1 RHPHG
6 GRIRFAE
13 RGGDQRRGPAS
24 RDDGEVGARLK
35 ARKPPR
41 RTAFSM
47 FHRDGGLTG
56 NRTRVQGFAVLCVTT
71 PPSGRGPI
79 SRGPAIARA
88 VSYQIGLSAATH
100 GPISAS
106 HFFA

>member
-1 RHPHG
+1 
-6 GRIRFAE
+6 
-13 RGGDQRRGPAS
+13 
-24 RDDGEVGARLK
+24 RDDGEVSARLK

-71 PPSGRGPI
+71 PPSGRGPRFQGPRHREGRQLSDRIVRCNARTYKRVTFLRLADLKDFGLWI
-79 SRGPAIARA
+79 SP
-88 VSYQIGLSAATH
+88 
-100 GPISAS
+100 P
-106 HFFA
+106 